1 MVKNKTGG
9 NKAKKFARKNV
20 NPINRKLRFAT
31 EEGEVYSIVT
41 KVVGNGQCVVMGV
54 DNKERLCFI
63 RNKFSGRNKH
73 SNLITLNSW
82 VIVGVRDWET
92 QKDGKL
98 EKCDLLEIYSHEDKN
113 RLIQECNTNFS
124 VLIKEENK
132 FLNIEESDKDPIISF
147 NSNNYEQES
156 EDNNSDN
163 ESISEIDFDDI

>member
-1 MVKNKTGG
+1 MVKNKIGG

-20 NPINRKLRFAT
+20 NPVNRKLRFAN
-31 EEGEVYSIVT
+31 EEGELYGIVT
-41 KVVGNGQCVVMGV
+41 KVIGNGQCIVMCI

-63 RNKFSGRNKH
+63 RNKFSGRNKQ

-82 VIVGVRDWET
+82 VIIGVRDWET

-98 EKCDLLEIYSHEDKN
+98 DKCDLLEIYSHDEKN
-113 RLIQECNTNFS
+113 RLVQECSTNFS

-132 FLNIEESDKDPIISF
+132 MLNIEETENDAIISF
-147 NSNNYEQES
+147 HSKNEEV

-163 ESISEIDFDDI
+163 ESLPEIDFDDI